1 MDKTCAICFEEMDMN
16 SFRDEQ
22 ESTSTCF
29 KLECNHAFHTKCIVE
44 CLQKTRHK
52 CPSCNQDKNLE
63 QTLTNEGIILEL
75 VDEIKKTESV
85 KLALE
90 EYRKAKMEMA
100 DSLKTFKEDV
110 KKYAT
115 QKKAEMKLTEKYK
128 YYTKCQ
134 TNVSQEATRV
144 AKTKGGKYRAVFTVR
159 NKHIRLQTFERGLF
173 GVYTRYYNYQYKHP
187 CVRVTI

>member
-16 SFRDEQ
+16 AYQDEHD
-22 ESTSTCF
+22 STSTCF

-63 QTLTNEGIILEL
+63 DSLNKEGIILEL
-75 VDEIKKTESV
+75 VDEVKKAEPV
-85 KLALE
+85 KLALD
-90 EYRKAKMEMA
+90 EYRKAKVEMA
-100 DSLKTFKEDV
+100 DSLKIFKEDV

-115 QKKAEMKLTEKYK
+115 QKKAEMKLAEKYK
-128 YYTKCQ
+128 YYIQCQ
-134 TNVSQEATRV
+134 TNVSHEANRV
-144 AKTKGGKYRAVFTVR
+144 AKAKGGKYRAVFTMRFKHVR
-159 NKHIRLQTFERGLF
+159 SQAFERGLF

-187 CVRVTI
+187 YVRLTI

>member
-1 MDKTCAICFEEMDMN
+1 MDNICAICFEEMDMN
-16 SFRDEQ
+16 AYQDEHD
-22 ESTSTCF
+22 STPTCF

-63 QTLTNEGIILEL
+63 DALNKEGIILEL
-75 VDEIKKTESV
+75 VDEVKKAETV

-90 EYRKAKMEMA
+90 EYRKAKVEMA

-115 QKKAEMKLTEKYK
+115 QKKAEMMLSEKYK
-128 YYTKCQ
+128 YYMKCQ
-134 TNVSQEATRV
+134 SNVSQEANRV
-144 AKTKGGKYRAVFTVR
+144 AKAKGGKYRAAFTVR
-159 NKHIRLQTFERGLF
+159 NKYVRLQTFERGLF
-173 GVYTRYYNYQYKHP
+173 GVYNRYYNYRHKHP
-187 CVRVTI
+187 CVRLTI